1 MAANYII
8 EAEGLTKKYDKLVA
22 VDNLNLQIKNG
33 EIYGLLGPNGA
44 GKTTTI
50 LMMLGLSEPTAG
62 RVLVD
67 GYNSTTQPI
76 KVKQITGYL
85 PDNIGFYEDLTGREN
100 LRFIARLNGVPG
112 KHMDERIDSA
122 LERVGLLDV
131 GDKAAGTYSRGM
143 RQRLG
148 IADLLV
154 KDPKVVILD
163 EPTLGLDPEGIEYML
178 QLIRDLSK
186 KDGRTVLISS
196 HLLHQVQRV
205 CDRVGIFVKGRLLA
219 SGPIDTLAD
228 QVFGKDSYM
237 LELKS
242 DSHGKELFKLIN
254 SIPGVLD
261 VTTEGDKLVIKSE
274 KDIRRELTVKM
285 FESGFTLLHLRLLE
299 RELDDIYRKYFE
311 KKEGLDAR
319 PNLQRVRSAVQ

>member
-8 EAEGLTKKYDKLVA
+8 ETEGLTKRYDKLVA
-22 VDNLNLQIKNG
+22 VDNLNLQIESG

-62 RVLVD
+62 RVSVD

-100 LRFIARLNGVPG
+100 LRFTAQLNGVPSR
-112 KHMDERIDSA
+112 HLDEKIDMA

-148 IADLLV
+148 IAELLI

-163 EPTLGLDPEGIEYML
+163 EPTLGLDPEGIEHML

-205 CDRVGIFVKGRLLA
+205 CDRVGIFVKGKLLA

-228 QVFGKDSYM
+228 QVFGKDSYT
-237 LELKS
+237 LEVKS
-242 DSHGKELFKLIN
+242 DSHDERLCKLIN

-261 VTTEGDKLVIKSE
+261 VTAEGDKLIVRSE
-274 KDIRRELTVKM
+274 NDIRRELTVKM
-285 FESGFTLLHLRLLE
+285 FENGFSILHLRLLE

-319 PNLQRVRSAVQ
+319 PSLQRARSTV